1 MVLVTAGFASPGRLR
16 DLMRPHSW
24 LRYLL
29 WRGSRS
35 GKPLIVNLAKGEN
48 LILRPPPT
56 GDLSVAHEIFVQ
68 EIYRSPRPLA
78 PPSVSTILDVGANTG
93 FALVYF
99 ASRFPQAQ
107 VIAFEPHPEHL
118 VQIERHLQINALA
131 GRVKLIP
138 AAAGVNDRQ
147 AFLVDAGECSNITER
162 VGAGRISICVADF
175 FNTIDCIR
183 VDLLKMDCEGGE
195 YDLIMDRRFARLDV
209 RIIVLEWHASA
220 TRTRAAEKFAR
231 DLNGLVLFW
240 SPDPHR
246 KLAGYNREYC
256 GRIDRELRRSV
267 DVGDQLMSQRL
278 YRRLYRDA
286 LSFGARIRGD
296 HGGGLLLRNCARQL
310 REPGRTIHIRCGAG
324 RLIPRRDDQI
334 LRARAEVSVAAADTV
349 GNRADRLADDAIV
362 GAGATSVDPARRMAW

>member
-1 MVLVTAGFASPGRLR
+1 M
-16 DLMRPHSW
+16 
-24 LRYLL
+24 
-29 WRGSRS
+29 
-35 GKPLIVNLAKGEN
+35 
-48 LILRPPPT
+48 RPPPT

-78 PPSVSTILDVGANTG
+78 PASVSTILDVGANTG

-147 AFLVDAGECSNITER
+147 AFLVDAGECSNVTER
-162 VGAGRISICVADF
+162 VGAGRIPICVADF

-220 TRTRAAEKFAR
+220 TRTRAAEKICTRLKRLGFVLESGPAQEIS
-231 DLNGLVLFW
+231 GLQSGILW
-240 SPDPHR
+240 
-246 KLAGYNREYC
+246 AY
-256 GRIDRELRRSV
+256 RS
-267 DVGDQLMSQRL
+267 
-278 YRRLYRDA
+278 
-286 LSFGARIRGD
+286 
-296 HGGGLLLRNCARQL
+296 
-310 REPGRTIHIRCGAG
+310 
-324 RLIPRRDDQI
+324 
-334 LRARAEVSVAAADTV
+334 
-349 GNRADRLADDAIV
+349 
-362 GAGATSVDPARRMAW
+362 